1 MTRTS
6 ADAFAR
12 DVVPRLLA
20 ASAELLLDVL
30 PPLQPQTRFLEV
42 GAAGGL
48 VARTLVERIAG
59 LGRLVAV
66 DVDPAHVAALPAAPR
81 RAARAVASVPLPL
94 ADAAFDVALANLVLG
109 GDDDARWWPELR
121 RVLKPGGALLCTM
134 FVRGS
139 WDTLFD
145 LVAEAGEVA
154 GFDAVTDAVLRARDA
169 LPAEA
174 ALVDAA
180 RAHGLAPALPTGVEE
195 RLVGF
200 AVDGAALRSD
210 PIVRDVLLPSFL
222 GGSDHDP
229 RAVDDAID
237 DVVRAYFPGG
247 VPVVAR
253 TAVLS
258 LRAT

>member
-6 ADAFAR
+6 ADALAR

-20 ASAELLLDVL
+20 APTELLLDVL

-48 VARTLVERIAG
+48 VARALVERIAG
-59 LGRLVAV
+59 LGWLVAV
-66 DVDPAHVAALPAAPR
+66 DVDPTHVAALPAVPR
-81 RAARAVASVPLPL
+81 RAARAVAALPLPL
-94 ADAAFDVALANLVLG
+94 ADGAFDVALANLVLG
-109 GDDDARWWPELR
+109 GEDDARWWPELR

-139 WDTLFD
+139 WDTLVD

-154 GFDAVTDAVLRARDA
+154 GFDAVADAVLRARDA
-169 LPAEA
+169 LPTEH
-174 ALVDAA
+174 ALLDAA
-180 RAHGLAPALPTGVEE
+180 RAHGFAPALPTGLEE

-200 AVDGAALRSD
+200 AEDGAALRGD
-210 PIVRDVLLPSFL
+210 PIVRDVLLPRL
-222 GGSDHDP
+222 LDGSAHDP
-229 RAVDDAID
+229 RALDDAVD
-237 DVVRAYFPGG
+237 DVVHAYFPGG